1 MYQLYID
8 SCAKDGG
15 IYHYELNEKGET
27 RFINKTHCP
36 EPMYSIIRDGEIYTL
51 LKCPYKENSDSA
63 LLVHKMDGDLIGKQL
78 LFTSTLGVEAC
89 HLEKAGEDI
98 FAVNYTSGSIFK
110 TPDILKIH
118 KDREFKSE
126 KVDLKRQE
134 MPHTHCVI
142 LTPDKKYIAVTDL
155 GLDKIFIYD
164 FDFNLVSETKVED
177 GLGPRHIIFDG
188 EILYCLCEL
197 GNKLLSF
204 KYEGGNLTYISEID
218 TLPED
223 FKGFSTAAAV
233 KIPGDKIYCS
243 NRGSNTIAV
252 FKKNKGYFENIGFI
266 DVCGNWPRDFDIIDD
281 ILVCCNEISG
291 TVSLFR
297 LDEKGLSEKPF
308 ETLKIPNALC
318 VVIK

>member
-1 MYQLYID
+1 MYNLYID

-15 IYHYELNEKGET
+15 IYHYVLDENEIQ
-27 RFINKTHCP
+27 FINKTDCP
-36 EPMYSIIRDGEIYTL
+36 EPMYSILRGDKFYTL
-51 LKCPYKENSDSA
+51 LKEPYSDNNHSA
-63 LLVHKMDGDLIGKQL
+63 LIVHQMNGNKIGGNIS
-78 LFTSTLGVEAC
+78 FTSTLGVEAC
-89 HLEKAGEDI
+89 HLEEVNGEI
-98 FAVNYTSGSIFK
+98 FAANYTSGSMFK

-118 KDREFKSE
+118 KDREYKSE
-126 KVDLKRQE
+126 KVDLNRQE

-142 LTPDKKYIAVTDL
+142 LTPDKKYIAATDL

-164 FDFNLVSETKVED
+164 FDFNLVSETKVQD

-204 KYEGGNLTYISEID
+204 KYESGFLTYISEID

-233 KIPGDKIYCS
+233 KILDDKIYTS

-252 FKKNKGYFENIGFI
+252 FKKDNGHFENIGFI
-266 DVCGNWPRDFDIIDD
+266 DVCGNWPRDFDIIDN
-281 ILVCCNEISG
+281 ILICCNEISG
-291 TVSLFR
+291 SVTFFR
-297 LDEKGLSEKPF
+297 LDEKGLSQAPF
-308 ETLKIPNALC
+308 ETLNIPAALGI
-318 VVIK
+318 VIK